1 MDAMGV
7 DLQYDTNVIGV
18 ELVPRV
24 REVSVE
30 VAPGMHISISQN
42 YEDPRWPFEGT
53 AEELPNLL
61 RHSSI
66 ADSSPLEHMK
76 MQLEIERA
84 AVSQLADIIQK
95 RRTEVDNETR
105 SFEERLRLKSLDSKK
120 FLMSEEEKEKANE
133 LVAAK
138 AKVEVVQTSLFG
150 LGPVAVSARDST
162 TYLQESLDK
171 EMATSEAK
179 PSHQNDH
186 VVCYSDK
193 RIAFKEVRV
202 AEVPVPQQNAATQ
215 SEEIYERKPSTRSS
229 RAISS
234 TSTSFPFKST
244 SDFSQISRSSQPPLF
259 TWRGVEVVFSDKD
272 KSEQIVTL
280 SRRPLGAKFA
290 ASHRGRVKVSHV
302 ARSSYAEELGIS
314 EGWVIER
321 VAGQDMHG
329 KTFDE
334 VQSVLQDRTAHFV
347 SW

>member
-138 AKVEVVQTSLFG
+138 AKVEAVQTSLFG

-186 VVCYSDK
+186 
-193 RIAFKEVRV
+193 
-202 AEVPVPQQNAATQ
+202 VPVPQQNAATQ